1 MPYGQSPGPPT
12 DTAGGG
18 DDNYSDGP
26 SDTSDS
32 SAPADDSQE
41 ESSEGE
47 TALLPKSILMG
58 KPINVG
64 DTIELKIVAVH
75 GKEVQVQPLVDQDQ
89 DEDTGNEEN
98 PTAPSQVPPDAEMAG
113 MMQ

>member
-1 MPYGQSPGPPT
+1 MSPLGLVSLLTNPGLSPYKKETTMAYGQSPGPPT
-12 DTAGGG
+12 DTASG

-32 SAPADDSQE
+32 STSADDSQE
-41 ESSEGE
+41 ESSE
-47 TALLPKSILMG
+47 
-58 KPINVG
+58 
-64 DTIELKIVAVH
+64 
-75 GKEVQVQPLVDQDQ
+75 
-89 DEDTGNEEN
+89 DEDTGDQEN